1 MVDAYHI
8 TLSSRA
14 YSILQR
20 GILSCKDIP
29 EITRGLGPWLNEENY
44 YDLFFDKPPV
54 FITFN
59 VKEAIEQ
66 MGYRGS
72 IDQWVVAVIDTTGLE
87 VKDGFHPWES
97 FTDYIPA
104 ECIKRFDPLSN
115 FLK

>member
-1 MVDAYHI
+1 MVNAYHI

-29 EITRGLGPWLNEENY
+29 EVTRGLGPKLNKENY
-44 YDLFFDKPPV
+44 YDLLYDKPPV
-54 FITFN
+54 FITFC

-66 MGYRGS
+66 MGYYGS
-72 IDQWVVAVIDTTGLE
+72 VDQWVVAVIDATNLNVKEGL
-87 VKDGFHPWES
+87 FPWES
-97 FTDYIPA
+97 IADYIPA
-104 ECIKRFDPLSN
+104 ECIKRFEPLSN